1 MIRNT
6 CCPEPLAEGSVVRIE
21 HCAGCNTL
29 SLHFGAVTLRL
40 DHRASQSLHGTLGR
54 ALAELGRVQGSL
66 GGGDP
71 DGRLGGLAS

>member
-40 DHRASQSLHGTLGR
+40 DERASQSLHGTLGR
-54 ALAELGRVQGSL
+54 ALAELRRVQGSL
-66 GGGDP
+66 GEAEP
-71 DGRLGGLAS
+71 DGRVGGLIS